1 MKLYILCG
9 KLYDKFIY
17 RDVKCLY
24 LNFYYMYFYILK
36 EIDYFYSENRK
47 MYVYNFKIKVLKIN
61 NIHIELFYNVYN

>member
-36 EIDYFYSENRK
+36 EIDYFYSENR
-47 MYVYNFKIKVLKIN
+47 
-61 NIHIELFYNVYN
+61 